1 MTEGMGML
9 RKGDALAEENGPMLG
24 RGIGLSGD
32 RERATSNLVGAGQQV
47 QPASQPQASPEGH
60 AGHAMA
66 KPGDPMEM
74 YPKDDPEK
82 KKVPG
87 YPQDMWM
94 PMDDMFGKPENY
106 GLRKG
111 WSGAMMGMMTLV
123 RVVTE
128 EVYDKIT
135 DLQQAESKKPR
146 EMKQDEHKNMQ
157 HKK

>member
-9 RKGDALAEENGPMLG
+9 RKGDALAEEIGPMLG

-32 RERATSNLVGAGQQV
+32 QERATSNLVAAAPQQ
-47 QPASQPQASPEGH
+47 QTGH

-82 KKVPG
+82 KKIPG

-94 PMDDMFGKPENY
+94 PMDEIAGDKPENY

-123 RVVTE
+123 RV
-128 EVYDKIT
+128 
-135 DLQQAESKKPR
+135 LPAEKFDEIMAMVQKKATPSPAHAHPR
-146 EMKQDEHKNMQ
+146 Q
-157 HKK
+157 